1 MENDD
6 KKKIQDIE
14 DDDFDLG
21 ILNSGKKEEK
31 TEDKGEKEKEKKEEK
46 EEKKDLKDEKGEDEK
61 KEEKE
66 EKKEEEGK
74 EKEEEKEKEEKEEDI
89 DIFTETER
97 KESKRSLKEVAKNLD
112 VDLEK
117 EDDVTEFETK
127 LKDKLSRSRQEL
139 NLDGYSDDAKALIKH
154 LNENK
159 GNVESFFTNKNIIG
173 LQGVLSLDPE
183 TKVKNVRINEL
194 IQDGKS
200 HDEATKTVDDEFKE
214 MSTREIKDM
223 AYDIDQQATK
233 LIQDEVKKIVGDRE
247 LKIAAEK
254 EKRET
259 SLKLERSN
267 LKNFIDKQ
275 ESFLGLKLSSEA
287 KRSILKDIDD
297 GNFDRVLSE
306 NSEMSKFSSYMLRKY
321 GDKILKKIESTVSES
336 NRKGYNSALKK
347 STDALHKV
355 DNELGESKSGH
366 ETTKKVSSGGK
377 AKWSNDEIE

>member
-31 TEDKGEKEKEKKEEK
+31 AGGEEKAEEGKEEGK
-46 EEKKDLKDEKGEDEK
+46 EEKKDSKSEEDKGEK

-66 EKKEEEGK
+66 EKKEEGKEEEEGK
-74 EKEEEKEKEEKEEDI
+74 EKEEKEDDI
-89 DIFTETER
+89 DIFAETER

-154 LNENK
+154 LNENE

-183 TKVKNVRINEL
+183 AKVKNVRINEL
-194 IQDGKS
+194 MQEGKS

-247 LKIAAEK
+247 LKIIAEK
-254 EKRET
+254 EKKET